1 MHPKILIG
9 AQCYCTKFH
18 RTFIFSSKMNIFIYQ
33 MNHEIIRNESFYG
46 VCITKINFVLGILQ
60 TISKY
65 LNEKTFDHELR
76 QKSPKL
82 SCMTII
88 KIILSVIV

>member
-1 MHPKILIG
+1 
-9 AQCYCTKFH
+9 
-18 RTFIFSSKMNIFIYQ
+18 

-65 LNEKTFDHELR
+65 LNQKKIFHHELW
-76 QKSPKL
+76 QNSPLL

-88 KIILSVIV
+88 KIILSVMV

>member
-1 MHPKILIG
+1 
-9 AQCYCTKFH
+9 
-18 RTFIFSSKMNIFIYQ
+18 

-65 LNEKTFDHELR
+65 LNQKKYFITNCGKTAHYYH
-76 QKSPKL
+76 
-82 SCMTII
+82 
-88 KIILSVIV
+88 V